1 MLTVSDSTI
10 YGDSPVKAAFF
21 QLVKS
26 TNETA
31 RFRVRFL
38 WRGSAT
44 DPPWERPALLFL
56 LLANTV
62 LYSWNL
68 SANGWANY
76 FYSAAVQS
84 GTMDAQ
90 AFFFGSSDWGNSIT
104 VDKPPLSLWLMGV
117 SVRLFGFSPAGM
129 LLPQVA
135 LGVGTTLLIY
145 LILKHCVSGIAAL
158 LASMVFFTTPIVT
171 LMSRYNNP
179 DPLML
184 FLMTGAAWFVVK
196 SICTGRGR
204 WFIVAGGFL
213 GLAFMTKQLQ
223 GLLCVPACG
232 MAYLFLSPTSWALR
246 LRTTI
251 AAIGALVVS
260 GGLWMTIVDSIP
272 AESRPYV
279 GGSPSDSVWELTVGY
294 NGIGRILGGA
304 EVPKTMAVPSHYT
317 TADSDAGLLRLL
329 NANYNQEASWLLFGT
344 LLAAVVLVTRWK
356 KLPKTAGFRTLVV
369 ISVGWLVTAYVLLS
383 FMGDQIHT
391 YYTAALAPPLAL
403 TVGMFTDELIR
414 NSTEKIVRLV
424 GSVVALSMLITSWL
438 ILGGLTEWPIWLP
451 GVILVL
457 GILGLSAL
465 AIKPPTIKVEL
476 VAACLLLV
484 SVLCGPVMTSV
495 HNVTVAFS
503 GSNPWSGV
511 PSKNPAAISHMLEAM
526 QTNELTWGHD
536 IAFGRDPDWQVID
549 ALKETTCTWAAA
561 SYASQTAARLQL
573 ESNRPVMP
581 LGGFAG
587 LDPSP
592 TVEEFA
598 ARVSEGEICYFIQQ
612 EAFVAVQETKSESA
626 AISRWVH
633 NNFSSERLGS
643 TTVYLLKR
651 E

>member
-10 YGDSPVKAAFF
+10 YGNSPVKSAFF

-26 TNETA
+26 VDETA
-31 RFRVRFL
+31 TSRIRLL
-38 WRGSAT
+38 WRGSTA

-84 GTMDAQ
+84 GTMDAR

-104 VDKPPLSLWLMGV
+104 VDKPPLSLWLMGL
-117 SVRLFGFSPAGM
+117 SVRLFGLSPLAM

-158 LASMVFFTTPIVT
+158 MASMVFFTTPIVT

-184 FLMTGAAWFVVK
+184 FLMAAAAWFVVR
-196 SICTGRGR
+196 SISTGRSR
-204 WFIVAGGFL
+204 WFIIAGGFL

-232 MAYLFLSPTSWALR
+232 MAYLLLSPTSWALR
-246 LRTTI
+246 LRTTT
-251 AAIGALVVS
+251 AAIGTLVVS

-279 GGSPSDSVWELTVGY
+279 GGSPSDSVLELTFAY
-294 NGIGRILGGA
+294 NGIDRILGGA
-304 EVPKTMAVPSHYT
+304 EVPKPMAVPSQYT
-317 TADSDAGLLRLL
+317 TTDSDAGLLRLL

-344 LLAAVVLVTRWK
+344 LLAAIVLVTRWN
-356 KLPKTAGFRTLVV
+356 KLPKTGEFRTLVV

-403 TVGMFTDELIR
+403 TIGMFTDELIR
-414 NSTEKIVRLV
+414 SSTEKVVRLV

-438 ILGGLTEWPIWLP
+438 ILGGLTEWPAWLP

-476 VAACLLLV
+476 VAACLLVV
-484 SVLCGPVMTSV
+484 SILCGPVITSV

-536 IAFGRDPDWQVID
+536 IAFGRDPDWQVTD

-592 TVEEFA
+592 TVEEFK
-598 ARVSEGEICYFIQQ
+598 ARVSEGEVCYFIQQ
-612 EAFVAVQETKSESA
+612 EAFLAVQEPNSESA
-626 AISRWVH
+626 AISRWVQ